1 MKKNVLWIA
10 LAVVLVIGAGVGG
23 YFLGMDAGK
32 TQAASVRTQFMA
44 ERFGDAQPGGQGT
57 FVIPP
62 GTGSGNAPGG
72 FSGRA
77 GMGTTGTI
85 KEIRGDTVILST
97 AEKEVKVKVAADTR
111 ITLSAQG
118 SISDLKVGDRIIA
131 SGETSGDQVTA
142 TQIQVISQI
151 P

>member
-1 MKKNVLWIA
+1 MKKNIIWIV

-44 ERFGDAQPGGQGT
+44 ERFGDAQPGGQGA

-85 KEIRGDTVILST
+85 KEIQGDTLIVST
-97 AEKEVKVKVAADTR
+97 AEKELKVTVAADTR
-111 ITLSAQG
+111 ITMSTTG
-118 SISDLKVGDRIIA
+118 SISDLKVGDRITV
-131 SGETSGDQVTA
+131 GGQNTGDTMTA
-142 TQIQVISQI
+142 TQIQVI